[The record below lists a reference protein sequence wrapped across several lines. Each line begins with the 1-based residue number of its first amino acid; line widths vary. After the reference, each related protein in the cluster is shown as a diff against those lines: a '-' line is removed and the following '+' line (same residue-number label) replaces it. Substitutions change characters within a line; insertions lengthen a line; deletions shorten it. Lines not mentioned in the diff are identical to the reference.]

1 VYASGTSSG
10 IQELNAHEAHDAP
23 PILLCAHARRL
34 TRRERKL
41 LACLISCMSLSPILS
56 EFLRNIDF
64 DVPYY
69 DPGLI
74 IAKHLKVLPVQFC
87 PNLVCSH

>member
-1 VYASGTSSG
+1 
-10 IQELNAHEAHDAP
+10 
-23 PILLCAHARRL
+23 
-34 TRRERKL
+34 
-41 LACLISCMSLSPILS
+41 MSLSPILS